1 MTVLMIA
8 VWISIMILILG
19 LLVLLSFFAF
29 EVTEYA
35 FVGVVTFIVLTP
47 IGIFLSVAFGTL
59 LGVLK

>member
-1 MTVLMIA
+1 MILLWA

-19 LLVLLSFFAF
+19 LLVLLSFFAI
-29 EVTEYA
+29 EVTGYN